1 MPSLFTVKRS
11 FHSLIFTRDGRY
23 FAICALIS
31 LSIISE
37 GSLLMGTNSGMHLEI
52 ERSRVGII
60 EGSAR
65 NFYSLPAA
73 LALGASDF
81 KETT

>member
-1 MPSLFTVKRS
+1 
-11 FHSLIFTRDGRY
+11 
-23 FAICALIS
+23 
-31 LSIISE
+31 
-37 GSLLMGTNSGMHLEI
+37 MGTNSGMHREI

-60 EGSAR
+60 EGSVR

-81 KETT
+81 EETT